1 MSLSSITVSGKL
13 KKDPE
18 KRFTP
23 SNIPVTNLTLEI
35 SYLPRS
41 SELTSEGI
49 SSQIVRVNAWRDLA
63 EECERKLKA
72 GDKILVIGK
81 VQINAYVSQDGKK
94 KREIEID
101 ANSVTKISDVL
112 SIQLPEKKNEPEK
125 TTKVVNVVNNV
136 KAEKESTDVEQI
148 SNFEEVINSTEEIPF

>member
-41 SELTSEGI
+41 SELTPGGI

-112 SIQLPEKKNEPEK
+112 SIQLPEKKNESEK
-125 TTKVVNVVNNV
+125 TAKVVNNV
-136 KAEKESTDVEQI
+136 KTEKENTDVEQI
-148 SNFEEVINSTEEIPF
+148 SNFEEVINTTEEIPF